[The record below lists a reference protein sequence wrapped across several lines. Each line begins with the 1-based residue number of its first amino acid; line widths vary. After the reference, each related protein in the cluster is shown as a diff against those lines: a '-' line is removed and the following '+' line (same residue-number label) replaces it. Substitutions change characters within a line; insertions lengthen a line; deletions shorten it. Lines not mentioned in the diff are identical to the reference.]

1 MFCSGGGS
9 PAQHYLKDI
18 YYLEDVGG
26 LEQSKISEVSNE
38 SRKKPGMKIC
48 FPKCD
53 LQGSFFDVFSPS
65 KISLSV
71 VAEHCNVSKSY
82 HSSFSFC
89 VNSNFH
95 ELCFIVRFGIF

>member
-1 MFCSGGGS
+1 MREEAAFILMRFCFTDDSLMFCSSRES

-53 LQGSFFDVFSPS
+53 LKGQ
-65 KISLSV
+65 
-71 VAEHCNVSKSY
+71 
-82 HSSFSFC
+82 FC
-89 VNSNFH
+89 
-95 ELCFIVRFGIF
+95 